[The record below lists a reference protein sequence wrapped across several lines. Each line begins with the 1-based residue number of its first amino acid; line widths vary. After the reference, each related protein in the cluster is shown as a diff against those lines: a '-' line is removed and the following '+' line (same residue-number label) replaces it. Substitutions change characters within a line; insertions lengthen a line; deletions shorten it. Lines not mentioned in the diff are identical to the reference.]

1 MPAFQYTAAR
11 ADGGSTRGLI
21 EADSPRQARAKLR
34 RQGLLP
40 LDVAEVRA
48 GAARDGFALR
58 RDHLRGPELALLTRQ
73 LAVMVDSGLPL
84 EETLRSVAEQAESPR
99 QKRVLTAVRSR
110 VLEGHSL
117 NAALAEHP
125 RSFAE
130 FYRAAVSA
138 GEAAGRMGVVMD
150 RLADFLEQ
158 RQALQQKV
166 MLALFYPATLTVVSA
181 AVVIGLLTYVV
192 PEIVQVFDRM
202 GQTLPWITRAL
213 IAVSGFLRTF
223 GPLLLLALAALLI
236 GTRLLLRVPALR
248 IRFAAGVLRVP
259 LLGRLLRGLDEARF
273 TGTLG
278 TLVSAGVNLVD
289 ALRVAARVVGN
300 RHLRAGFET
309 AAERVREGAALSQ
322 ALRRERL
329 LPAMSVR
336 LIASG
341 EAGGELGA
349 MLERAATLQE
359 RALQNTVAVLL
370 GVFEP
375 ALIVTMGS
383 AVLVIV
389 LAILMPIFE
398 LNQLVK

>member
-1 MPAFQYTAAR
+1 MAAYQYTAAR
-11 ADGGSTRGLI
+11 PDGASTRGLI
-21 EADSPRQARAKLR
+21 EADSARQARADLR

-40 LDVAEVRA
+40 LDLAEVRA
-48 GAARDGFALR
+48 SRAGAGFSLR
-58 RDHLRGPELALLTRQ
+58 REHLNGPELALLTRQ

-84 EETLRSVAEQAESPR
+84 EETLRSVAEQAEAPR
-99 QKRVLTAVRSR
+99 LKRVLTAVRSR

-125 RSFAE
+125 HSFAE
-130 FYRAAVSA
+130 YYRAAVSA
-138 GEAAGRMGVVMD
+138 GEAAGRMGPVMD
-150 RLADFLEQ
+150 RLADFMEQ

-166 MLALFYPATLTVVSA
+166 MLALFYPATLTVVSI

-202 GQTLPWITRAL
+202 GQALPWITRAL
-213 IAVSGFLRTF
+213 IAVSAFLRAW
-223 GPLLLLALAALLI
+223 GPALLVALAAAAV
-236 GTRLLLRVPALR
+236 GTRLMLRVPALR
-248 IRFAAGVLRVP
+248 LRFHAGLLRLP
-259 LLGRLLRGLDEARF
+259 LFGRLLRGLDEARF

-278 TLVSAGVNLVD
+278 TLVGAGVNLVD

-300 RHLRAGFET
+300 PHLRAGFE
-309 AAERVREGAALSQ
+309 ACAERVREGSALHQ
-322 ALRRERL
+322 ALRREHL
-329 LPAMSVR
+329 LPAMSQR

-341 EAGGELGA
+341 EAGGELAA

-375 ALIVTMGS
+375 ALILSMGG
-383 AVLVIV
+383 AVLIIV

>member
-1 MPAFQYTAAR
+1 MAAYQYTAAR
-11 ADGGSTRGLI
+11 PDGANARGLI
-21 EADSPRQARAKLR
+21 EADSARLARAELR

-40 LDVAEVRA
+40 LDLAEVRA
-48 GAARDGFALR
+48 SRAGAGFSLR
-58 RDHLRGPELALLTRQ
+58 REHLNGQELALLTRQ

-84 EETLRSVAEQAESPR
+84 EETLRSVAEQAEAPR
-99 QKRVLTAVRSR
+99 LKRVLTAVRSR

-125 RSFAE
+125 HSFAE
-130 FYRAAVSA
+130 YYRAAVSA
-138 GEAAGRMGVVMD
+138 GEAAGRMGPVMD
-150 RLADFLEQ
+150 RLADFMEQ
-158 RQALQQKV
+158 RQALQQRV
-166 MLALFYPATLTVVSA
+166 MLALFYPATLTVVSI

-202 GQTLPWITRAL
+202 GQALPWITRAM
-213 IAVSGFLRTF
+213 IAVSGFLRAW
-223 GPLLLLALAALLI
+223 GPALLVVLAAALI
-236 GTRLLLRVPALR
+236 GMRLLLRVPALR
-248 IRFAAGVLRVP
+248 LRFAAGVLRLP
-259 LLGRLLRGLDEARF
+259 LLGRLMKGLDEARF

-278 TLVSAGVNLVD
+278 TLVGAGVNLVD

-300 RHLRAGFET
+300 PHLRAGFEA
-309 AAERVREGAALSQ
+309 AAERVREGAALNQ

-329 LPAMSVR
+329 LPAMSLR

-375 ALIVTMGS
+375 ALILSMGG

>member
-1 MPAFQYTAAR
+1 MAAFQYTAAR
-11 ADGGSTRGLI
+11 PDGASTRGLV
-21 EADSPRQARAKLR
+21 EADSARLARAELR

-40 LDVAEVRA
+40 LDLTEVRA
-48 GAARDGFALR
+48 SRAGAGFSLR
-58 RDHLRGPELALLTRQ
+58 REHLNGQELALLTRQ

-84 EETLRSVAEQAESPR
+84 EETLRSVAEQAEAPR
-99 QKRVLTAVRSR
+99 LKRVLTAVRSR

-125 RSFAE
+125 HSFAE
-130 FYRAAVSA
+130 YYRAAVSA
-138 GEAAGRMGVVMD
+138 GEAAGRMGPVMD
-150 RLADFLEQ
+150 RLADFMEQ
-158 RQALQQKV
+158 RQALQQRV
-166 MLALFYPATLTVVSA
+166 MLALFYPATLTVVSI

-202 GQTLPWITRAL
+202 GQALPWITRAM
-213 IAVSGFLRTF
+213 IAVSGFLRAW
-223 GPLLLLALAALLI
+223 GPALLVLLAALLI

-248 IRFAAGVLRVP
+248 LRFAAGVLRLP
-259 LLGRLLRGLDEARF
+259 LLGRLMRGLDEARF

-278 TLVSAGVNLVD
+278 TLVGAGVNLVD

-300 RHLRAGFET
+300 GRLRAGFEA
-309 AAERVREGAALSQ
+309 AAERVREGAALHQ

-329 LPAMSVR
+329 LPAMSLR

-375 ALIVTMGS
+375 ALILTMGS

>member
-1 MPAFQYTAAR
+1 MAAFQYTAAR
-11 ADGGSTRGLI
+11 TDGGNTRGLI
-21 EADSPRQARAKLR
+21 EADSARQARAELR

-40 LDVAEVRA
+40 LDLSEVRA
-48 GAARDGFALR
+48 GRTGEGFAWR
-58 RDHLRGPELALLTRQ
+58 RDHLRGPELTLLTRQ

-138 GEAAGRMGVVMD
+138 GEAAGRMGEVMD
-150 RLADFLEQ
+150 RMADFLEQ

-166 MLALFYPATLTVVSA
+166 LLALFYPATLTVVSI
-181 AVVIGLLTYVV
+181 AVVIGLVTFVV

-223 GPLLLLALAALLI
+223 GPALLLALGAAVLGL
-236 GTRLLLRVPALR
+236 RLLLRAPALR
-248 IRFAAGVLRVP
+248 LRFAAALLRVP

-273 TGTLG
+273 AGTLG

-300 RHLRAGFET
+300 RRLRAGFET
-309 AAERVREGAALSQ
+309 AAERVREGAALNQ

-329 LPAMSVR
+329 LPAMSLR

-341 EAGGELGA
+341 EAGGELGP
-349 MLERAATLQE
+349 MLARAATLQE
-359 RALQNTVAVLL
+359 RALQNTVALLL

-375 ALIVTMGS
+375 ALILTMGG

-389 LAILMPIFE
+389 LAILLPIFE

>member
-1 MPAFQYTAAR
+1 MAAYQYTAAR
-11 ADGGSTRGLI
+11 PDGANARGLI
-21 EADSPRQARAKLR
+21 EADSARLARAELR

-40 LDVAEVRA
+40 LDLTEVRA
-48 GAARDGFALR
+48 SRAGAGFSLR
-58 RDHLRGPELALLTRQ
+58 REHLNGQELALLTRQ

-84 EETLRSVAEQAESPR
+84 EETLRSVAEQAEAPR
-99 QKRVLTAVRSR
+99 LKRVLTAVRSR

-125 RSFAE
+125 HSFAE
-130 FYRAAVSA
+130 YYRAAVSA
-138 GEAAGRMGVVMD
+138 GEAAGRMGPVMD
-150 RLADFLEQ
+150 RLADFMEQ
-158 RQALQQKV
+158 RQALQQRV
-166 MLALFYPATLTVVSA
+166 MLALFYPATLTVVSI

-202 GQTLPWITRAL
+202 GQALPWITRAM
-213 IAVSGFLRTF
+213 IAVSGFLRTW
-223 GPLLLLALAALLI
+223 GPALLVVLAAALI
-236 GTRLLLRVPALR
+236 GTRLMLRVPALR
-248 IRFAAGVLRVP
+248 LRFAAGVLRLP
-259 LLGRLLRGLDEARF
+259 LLGRLMKGLDEARF

-278 TLVSAGVNLVD
+278 TLVGAGVNLVD

-300 RHLRAGFET
+300 PHLRAGFEA
-309 AAERVREGAALSQ
+309 AAERVREGAALNQ

-329 LPAMSVR
+329 LPAMSLR

-375 ALIVTMGS
+375 ALILSMGG

>member
-1 MPAFQYTAAR
+1 MAAYQYTAAR
-11 ADGGSTRGLI
+11 PDGASTHGLI
-21 EADSPRQARAKLR
+21 EADSARQARADLR

-40 LDVAEVRA
+40 LDLAEVRA
-48 GAARDGFALR
+48 SRAGAGFSLR
-58 RDHLRGPELALLTRQ
+58 REHLNGQELALLTRQ

-84 EETLRSVAEQAESPR
+84 EETLRSVAEQAEAPR
-99 QKRVLTAVRSR
+99 LKRVLTAVRSR

-125 RSFAE
+125 HSFAE
-130 FYRAAVSA
+130 YYRAAVSA
-138 GEAAGRMGVVMD
+138 GEAAGRMGPVMD
-150 RLADFLEQ
+150 RLADFMEQ
-158 RQALQQKV
+158 RQALQQRV
-166 MLALFYPATLTVVSA
+166 MLALFYPATLTVVSI

-202 GQTLPWITRAL
+202 GQALPWITRAM
-213 IAVSGFLRTF
+213 IAVSGFLRAW
-223 GPLLLLALAALLI
+223 GPALLVLLAALLI
-236 GTRLLLRVPALR
+236 GTRLLLRLPALR
-248 IRFAAGVLRVP
+248 LRFAAGVLRLP
-259 LLGRLLRGLDEARF
+259 LLGRLMKGLDEARF

-278 TLVSAGVNLVD
+278 TLVGAGVNLVD
-289 ALRVAARVVGN
+289 ARRVAARVVGN
-300 RHLRAGFET
+300 PHLRAGFEA
-309 AAERVREGAALSQ
+309 AAERVREGAALNQ

-329 LPAMSVR
+329 LPAMSLR

-375 ALIVTMGS
+375 ALILSMGS

>member
-1 MPAFQYTAAR
+1 MAAFQYTATR
-11 ADGGSTRGLI
+11 PDGASTRGLV
-21 EADSPRQARAKLR
+21 EADSARLARAELR

-40 LDVAEVRA
+40 LDMAEVRA
-48 GAARDGFALR
+48 SRAGAGFSLR
-58 RDHLRGPELALLTRQ
+58 REHLNGQELALLTRQ

-84 EETLRSVAEQAESPR
+84 EETLRSVAEQAEAPR
-99 QKRVLTAVRSR
+99 LKRVLTAVRSR

-125 RSFAE
+125 HSFAE
-130 FYRAAVSA
+130 YYRAAVSA
-138 GEAAGRMGVVMD
+138 GEAAGRMGPVMD
-150 RLADFLEQ
+150 RLADFMEQ

-166 MLALFYPATLTVVSA
+166 TLALFYPATLTVVSI

-202 GQTLPWITRAL
+202 GQALPWITRAL
-213 IAVSGFLRTF
+213 IAVSDFLRAW
-223 GPLLLLALAALLI
+223 GLALLVGLAVAVV
-236 GTRLLLRVPALR
+236 GTRLMLRVPALR
-248 IRFAAGVLRVP
+248 LRFHAGLLHLP
-259 LLGRLLRGLDEARF
+259 LFGRLLRGLDEARF

-278 TLVSAGVNLVD
+278 TLVGAGVNLVD
-289 ALRVAARVVGN
+289 GLRVAARVVGN
-300 RHLRAGFET
+300 PHLRAGFEA
-309 AAERVREGAALSQ
+309 AAERVREGSTLHQ
-322 ALRRERL
+322 ALRREHL
-329 LPAMSVR
+329 LPAMSQR

-341 EAGGELGA
+341 EAGGELAA

-375 ALIVTMGS
+375 ALILSMGG

-398 LNQLVK
+398 LNQLVQ